1 MQKLPIR
8 KAIVLQED
16 VLRRASQS
24 VVHSREGMDVDL
36 DVVAL
41 PLRLLIGSQQESIA
55 LAVQGA
61 RVSVAP
67 SLAAVWAYLIGV
79 VGFPV
84 YQPLARANRD
94 PSEFDSVVFL
104 HPG

>member
-36 DVVAL
+36 NVVAL
-41 PLRLLIGSQQESIA
+41 PLRLLIGSQQESTA
-55 LAVQGA
+55 LAIQKA
-61 RVSVAP
+61 RMSVAP
-67 SLAAVWAYLIGV
+67 SLAVWAYLIGV

-84 YQPLARANRD
+84 HQPLARANRD
-94 PSEFDSVVFL
+94 PSEFDSAVFL